1 MTKKARELSQIFGYE
16 VFTAMYDKKRNKLFL
31 HSTNSK
37 FCHKD
42 VAELLAESI
51 QNANTKPC
59 VSVYDEDHV
68 REQGLPQYLLP
79 EEPQVVKSDSR
90 KMN

>member
-1 MTKKARELSQIFGYE
+1 MQKRTGKKESSLSRNALWQRKHTMTKKARELSQIFGYE

-42 VAELLAESI
+42 VAKLLEESI

-59 VSVYDEDHV
+59 VSVYDDDHV
-68 REQGLPQYLLP
+68 KE
-79 EEPQVVKSDSR
+79 
-90 KMN
+90 